1 MRKRAISVH
10 FLFCGLNL
18 EEMEKMPK
26 DENGL
31 IGRAEFLG
39 YMLIQM
45 GYVDELVTSYW
56 NGLSK

>member
-1 MRKRAISVH
+1 
-10 FLFCGLNL
+10 
-18 EEMEKMPK
+18 MEKMPTN
-26 DENGL
+26 ENGL
-31 IGRAEFLG
+31 IGQAEFLG